1 MEIFRYSS
9 NAWGQ
14 RVLEGVSW
22 DLIPLFFVAG
32 VVFIVLHAGYMHFSV
47 NRVKNRE

>member
-1 MEIFRYSS
+1 MDIFRYSS

-22 DLIPLFFVAG
+22 DWIGYFAGAG
-32 VVFIVLHAGYMHFSV
+32 VVFIVLHTVYMFFYGK
-47 NRVKNRE
+47 RVKSGE